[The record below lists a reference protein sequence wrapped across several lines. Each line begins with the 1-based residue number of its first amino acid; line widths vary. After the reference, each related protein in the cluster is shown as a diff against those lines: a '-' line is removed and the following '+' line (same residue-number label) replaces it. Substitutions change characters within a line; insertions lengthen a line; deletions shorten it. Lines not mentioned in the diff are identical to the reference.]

1 MRRLLLLILIGFA
14 LAGNAQAQ
22 TVEWTYAT
30 EAPASAPTFFP
41 SETQPAGVVITA
53 GTSVVRLDGKGAE
66 VWKSTMLAR
75 TATPATVADID
86 MDEAVESLVAL
97 VDGTVVCLDQ
107 QGQVRWTHAFDTP
120 AGGFKML
127 VAADLT
133 PNRGLEIL
141 AGFDDGWLNCLS
153 AEGELL
159 WRFFGDRFRV
169 GGIAVGCVDKDKV
182 PEIVYGT
189 DNGHV
194 YCLDSFGRVEWRYT
208 ELAPYGR
215 SGPNLADLNNDGK
228 AEILIT
234 RSNVGNATCLMA
246 LDGLVGTFLWRT
258 NDVMQGYFSNAV
270 VDLDGDGVFEVIH
283 GDKANNLYCENADGT
298 RRWRAQLGGHGL
310 FWAPAVADVDGDG
323 QLEAIAGM
331 RGTDPKSGASA
342 YVVGATGAIKAELKL
357 GTGANAGPAVG
368 DIDGD
373 GNLEVIF
380 CSEGPNQ
387 VQALTWNGHG
397 RVAWPSPR
405 GNSRMTANGNVPEG
419 GMPEPGAESAPHALR
434 DMRPVGDMKI
444 DTGDIVWGVGPWQ
457 VSWEEPVP
465 ENAFLEVIALRSGPA
480 DEMRIVDLK
489 PGATSAAVPIHLVSG
504 EAVQVV
510 IHLHTN
516 DPVVPRLVAVREA
529 APQSPDS
536 CHFDAVNKACET
548 AIEAAR
554 NVKAEASP
562 LQVRLG
568 MLRAEREAVRALAES
583 KAPAEVIEDKATE
596 LRAHA
601 AALETLAQRL
611 GDFWRQGGTG
621 DFVCWPDT
629 NPWDPFDPVAAP
641 EPFATDATVN
651 IRAFGNEFED
661 AAVTLRNVSDKPI
674 DVRCTFA
681 DPKGKQGRPLEPE
694 LAKHVT
700 LRRAVPVAAAM
711 HDRVFDALPELDLA
725 RTVSLPPDEARQV
738 WLTVDTHGL
747 KPGLHELTLYLGSLT
762 KPPTIRAIPLRIEV
776 WPVELPN
783 DLFAKMNWASFNLN
797 ETSDQARTDM
807 IEHGVAVVYGP
818 PLPQIPVDNAG
829 SRAGEVDWS
838 EFDRNLARVPSH
850 FTLLWGGPP
859 ACKWPTGTAPKEDN
873 PEYAAGFKAGIHEL
887 ASHLAAKGFPYRQWA
902 FYPMDEPWNT
912 GFTGIANLK
921 RFCQRV
927 KESDPKA
934 QVYADPAGLVR
945 VEYLEEFK
953 DLVDIWQ
960 PELNLLKR
968 DPKLLEWFHANAKR
982 LWAYEAPGPA
992 KDLLPLGHY
1001 RAYAW
1006 FAIKFGLEGVG
1017 YWVYRG
1023 EDNWWG
1029 SNDTDYSAVYQT
1041 NDLVVPSR
1049 RWEADRDGVED
1060 YRAVHL
1066 LREAIKKARAAKRTE
1081 DADRAEA
1088 LINEAADKIVGWQIG
1103 SIDEIT
1109 RMTRD
1114 YEIDFNLFLEYRE
1127 KIQQEISRLLAAK

>member
-1 MRRLLLLILIGFA
+1 
-14 LAGNAQAQ
+14 
-22 TVEWTYAT
+22 
-30 EAPASAPTFFP
+30 
-41 SETQPAGVVITA
+41 
-53 GTSVVRLDGKGAE
+53 
-66 VWKSTMLAR
+66 
-75 TATPATVADID
+75 
-86 MDEAVESLVAL
+86 
-97 VDGTVVCLDQ
+97 
-107 QGQVRWTHAFDTP
+107 
-120 AGGFKML
+120 
-127 VAADLT
+127 
-133 PNRGLEIL
+133 
-141 AGFDDGWLNCLS
+141 
-153 AEGELL
+153 
-159 WRFFGDRFRV
+159 
-169 GGIAVGCVDKDKV
+169 
-182 PEIVYGT
+182 
-189 DNGHV
+189 
-194 YCLDSFGRVEWRYT
+194 
-208 ELAPYGR
+208 
-215 SGPNLADLNNDGK
+215 
-228 AEILIT
+228 
-234 RSNVGNATCLMA
+234 
-246 LDGLVGTFLWRT
+246 
-258 NDVMQGYFSNAV
+258 
-270 VDLDGDGVFEVIH
+270 
-283 GDKANNLYCENADGT
+283 
-298 RRWRAQLGGHGL
+298 
-310 FWAPAVADVDGDG
+310 
-323 QLEAIAGM
+323 
-331 RGTDPKSGASA
+331 
-342 YVVGATGAIKAELKL
+342 
-357 GTGANAGPAVG
+357 
-368 DIDGD
+368 
-373 GNLEVIF
+373 
-380 CSEGPNQ
+380 
-387 VQALTWNGHG
+387 
-397 RVAWPSPR
+397 
-405 GNSRMTANGNVPEG
+405 
-419 GMPEPGAESAPHALR
+419 
-434 DMRPVGDMKI
+434 
-444 DTGDIVWGVGPWQ
+444 
-457 VSWEEPVP
+457 
-465 ENAFLEVIALRSGPA
+465 
-480 DEMRIVDLK
+480 
-489 PGATSAAVPIHLVSG
+489 
-504 EAVQVV
+504 
-510 IHLHTN
+510 
-516 DPVVPRLVAVREA
+516 
-529 APQSPDS
+529 
-536 CHFDAVNKACET
+536 
-548 AIEAAR
+548 
-554 NVKAEASP
+554 
-562 LQVRLG
+562 
-568 MLRAEREAVRALAES
+568 
-583 KAPAEVIEDKATE
+583 
-596 LRAHA
+596 
-601 AALETLAQRL
+601 
-611 GDFWRQGGTG
+611 
-621 DFVCWPDT
+621 
-629 NPWDPFDPVAAP
+629 
-641 EPFATDATVN
+641 
-651 IRAFGNEFED
+651 
-661 AAVTLRNVSDKPI
+661 
-674 DVRCTFA
+674 
-681 DPKGKQGRPLEPE
+681 
-694 LAKHVT
+694 
-700 LRRAVPVAAAM
+700 
-711 HDRVFDALPELDLA
+711 
-725 RTVSLPPDEARQV
+725 
-738 WLTVDTHGL
+738 
-747 KPGLHELTLYLGSLT
+747 
-762 KPPTIRAIPLRIEV
+762 
-776 WPVELPN
+776 
-783 DLFAKMNWASFNLN
+783 MNWASFNLN